1 MTGWSVISLRNWLLW
16 EFHPCRPAVSHTSP
30 LAKDLAADWKRWSTT
45 ERLTALSFIAL
56 LLLVISMA
64 ALVRTS

>member
-1 MTGWSVISLRNWLLW
+1 MGV
-16 EFHPCRPAVSHTSP
+16 PPVSPNRSNPSP

-45 ERLTALSFIAL
+45 ERLTALGVIAL
-56 LLLVISMA
+56 LLLAISLT